1 MPDLVSITFLANPKV
16 SPCAGDSIRTAC
28 SVLSP
33 LLGEESDDANAIVPR
48 RFARPVPSSGVAAQ
62 CAETATFR
70 ELCGINGAPG
80 RYRSGSSIRTD
91 RDALSGTLRALE
103 SGGLVCRRGN
113 GLPVT
118 SWLSVSPHEK
128 LREMPPTAK
137 I

>member
-1 MPDLVSITFLANPKV
+1 MSDLVSITYLANPKV
-16 SPCAGDSIRTAC
+16 SRCAGVSIRTER

-48 RFARPVPSSGVAAQ
+48 RFAGPVPSSGVASQ

-70 ELCGINGAPG
+70 ELCGINGVPR
-80 RYRSGSSIRTD
+80 RYRSGHRIRTD

-103 SGGLVCRRGN
+103 SGGLVCRRGD

-118 SWLSVSPHEK
+118 SWLSV
-128 LREMPPTAK
+128 
-137 I
+137 